1 MSLVHTL
8 QRHARLRAF
17 IYNAAEPRA
26 VDTIGHFKKYLR
38 PGEKLL
44 DVGTGMGNIAWR
56 LQQLG
61 YPTTPLDIEDVSFTP
76 NIQPVLYDGK
86 RMPFKDKV
94 FDSAL
99 ILTVL
104 HHIPREQQI
113 PVIKESLRVAKRL
126 IIIEDVHYNWPH
138 KLVTM
143 FLDSLL
149 NLEFAGH
156 PHSNKNDDEWRAL
169 FTSLG
174 LTITAQKH
182 IKSFLVLRHRMYIL
196 EPTAASRT

>member
-1 MSLVHTL
+1 MGVVQLL
-8 QRHARLRAF
+8 QRWEPLRKSL
-17 IYNAAEPRA
+17 YDAAEPRA
-26 VDTIGHFKKYLR
+26 VDSIGHFKKYLR
-38 PGEKLL
+38 PGETLL

-56 LQQLG
+56 LQQMG
-61 YPTTPLDIEDVSFTP
+61 HPTTPLDVENVSFTP
-76 NIQPVLYDGK
+76 DIRPVLYDGQH
-86 RMPFKDKV
+86 MPFKNKK

-104 HHIPREQQI
+104 HHVPREQQI
-113 PVIKESLRVAKRL
+113 PLIKESLRVAKRL

-138 KLVTM
+138 KLATM

-169 FTSLG
+169 FKSLG
-174 LTITAQKH
+174 LQATAVKP
-182 IKSFLVLRHRMYIL
+182 IKSFVVLRHRMYIL
-196 EPTAASRT
+196 EPS